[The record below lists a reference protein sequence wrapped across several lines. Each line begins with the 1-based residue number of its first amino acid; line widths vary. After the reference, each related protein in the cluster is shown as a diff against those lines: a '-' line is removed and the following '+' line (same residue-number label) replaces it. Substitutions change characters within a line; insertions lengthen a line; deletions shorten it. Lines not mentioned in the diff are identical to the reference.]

1 MKKNRLDRKNRKKYG
16 YILLSSFILLLFFC
30 LGAWI
35 YHWNSGFDK
44 RLNEN
49 VYYNT
54 KIDENV
60 NLVFYKEDC
69 PYCKI
74 GKREVNKQVLK
85 SKVVTYFIDADK
97 KEGIEIAKK
106 YHVKY
111 APTLVIIRNNDYKSF
126 LYAHD
131 KNNKV
136 VVEKKKIKEVFK
148 N

>member
-1 MKKNRLDRKNRKKYG
+1 MKNVDM
-16 YILLSSFILLLFFC
+16 LLKFFVPISFLC
-30 LGAWI
+30 LGFWLCLW
-35 YHWNSGFDK
+35 YLSYDG

-97 KEGIEIAKK
+97 KEGIKIAKK

-136 VVEKKKIKEVFK
+136 VVEKKKIKEAFK